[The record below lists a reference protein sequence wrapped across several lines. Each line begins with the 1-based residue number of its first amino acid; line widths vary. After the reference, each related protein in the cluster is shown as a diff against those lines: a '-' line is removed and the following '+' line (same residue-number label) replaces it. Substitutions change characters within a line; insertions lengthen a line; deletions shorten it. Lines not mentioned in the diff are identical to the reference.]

1 MCKYRL
7 GSINVKTWVQLRQHW
22 HKTQLINFHIFQHK
36 KKTFYKSSI
45 WFLSHFSVLLSF
57 TKKITS
63 HFQKYKIIS
72 EVAGILT
79 SLLRETPV
87 DLTYFFLHHSSIIL
101 RQFSILPNLH
111 VDQLLYFYKNYL
123 LSKKVTFALYCI
135 FKDFT
140 AFKFNLWCLT
150 YNNIIIKPTDY

>member
-1 MCKYRL
+1 MAQDA
-7 GSINVKTWVQLRQHW
+7 TDQLPHFP
-22 HKTQLINFHIFQHK
+22 TQ

-87 DLTYFFLHHSSIIL
+87 DLTYFFLHHSSIML
-101 RQFSILPNLH
+101 RQFSIPPNLH

-140 AFKFNLWCLT
+140 AFKFNL
-150 YNNIIIKPTDY
+150 

>member
-36 KKTFYKSSI
+36 KKLFTNHLFGFCHISLC
-45 WFLSHFSVLLSF
+45 FCLLL
-57 TKKITS
+57 KKITS

-101 RQFSILPNLH
+101 RQFSIPPNLH

>member
-1 MCKYRL
+1 MKTWKHQCKNL
-7 GSINVKTWVQLRQHW
+7 GSAQATLAQDATDQLSHFP
-22 HKTQLINFHIFQHK
+22 TQ

-57 TKKITS
+57 TKKLTS

-79 SLLRETPV
+79 SLLRENPV
-87 DLTYFFLHHSSIIL
+87 DLTYFFLHFFCIIL
-101 RQFSILPNLH
+101 RWFWIAPNLH
-111 VDQLLYFYKNYL
+111 VDQLLNFYKNYL

-140 AFKFNLWCLT
+140 AFKFNLRCLT
-150 YNNIIIKPTDY
+150 YNNIMIKPTDY